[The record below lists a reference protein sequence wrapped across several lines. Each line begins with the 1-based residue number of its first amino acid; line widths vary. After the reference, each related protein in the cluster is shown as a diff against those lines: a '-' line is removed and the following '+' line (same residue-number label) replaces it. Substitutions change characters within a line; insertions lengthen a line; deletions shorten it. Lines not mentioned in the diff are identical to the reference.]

1 MSVMPCLTPGTAVSR
16 TKTFTHDMVA
26 AFGALVDDHAPIHFD
41 QTFAKE
47 GGFSGCLVHGFL
59 VGSMFSG
66 MLGQQLPGPLS
77 VINTLTLKMHKPTL
91 VGETLEFQV
100 KVEQFSEAV
109 GAVVLTLSAKN
120 SIGEI
125 MISGKATC
133 SFPRRAP

>member
-1 MSVMPCLTPGTAVSR
+1 MNVVPCLIPGTAVFR
-16 TKTFTHDMVA
+16 TKTFSQETVA
-26 AFGALVDDHAPIHFD
+26 AFGALIDDYAPIHFD
-41 QTFAKE
+41 ETFARE
-47 GGFSGCLVHGFL
+47 GGFSGRLVHGFL
-59 VGSMFSG
+59 LGSVFSG

-77 VINTLTLKMHKPTL
+77 VINTVTLKMHRPT
-91 VGETLEFQV
+91 VIGESLEYQV

-120 SIGEI
+120 SNGEI